1 MTTTEFLRLLA
12 NVSDHFQWML
22 VPDRDPARGD
32 RRSRP
37 RLHVVAEIR
46 NRPSSRLDPIRAAA
60 YARTGQITDTWVESA
75 GVLGMELREAAAL
88 VSAASD
94 RIWTGPPG
102 DRQPIFYLMG
112 IRSSLLDAIGL
123 TCDAKASGTL
133 VPPNST

>member
-12 NVSDHFQWML
+12 NVSDHFKWTL
-22 VPDRDPARGD
+22 VPDQGPANGD

-37 RLHVVAEIR
+37 RLHVMAEIHS
-46 NRPSSRLDPIRAAA
+46 RPSSQLDPIRAAA

-75 GVLGMELREAAAL
+75 SLLGMELREAAAL
-88 VSAASD
+88 VAAASD
-94 RIWTGPPG
+94 RTWTGPPG

-123 TCDAKASGTL
+123 ARGAGAPGTR
-133 VPPNST
+133 VRPTST